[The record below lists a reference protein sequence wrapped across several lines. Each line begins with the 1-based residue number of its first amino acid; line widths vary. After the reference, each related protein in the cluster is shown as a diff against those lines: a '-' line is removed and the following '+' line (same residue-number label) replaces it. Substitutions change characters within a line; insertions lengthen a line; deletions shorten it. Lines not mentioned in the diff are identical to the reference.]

1 MKAIGGYTRP
11 LARRGIRVPSE
22 LMYSDELTETI
33 IGCAYN
39 VANVLG
45 NGFLERVYENALA
58 HELRKKGLLVE
69 QQRPMSVQYDGVT
82 VGEYLADLLV
92 EAKVLVELK
101 AVKQIEDIHKAQCI
115 NYLKVTGLEICLL
128 INFGTPKVQIK
139 RLMNSHPRADGAKG

>member
-1 MKAIGGYTRP
+1 MLSTPIPPK
-11 LARRGIRVPSE
+11 RVGNPSGE
-22 LMYSDELTETI
+22 PVHSDELTETI

-69 QQRPMSVQYDGVT
+69 QQHPMSVQYDGVT

>member
-1 MKAIGGYTRP
+1 MHADENDGGYKDRAGNRGTRE
-11 LARRGIRVPSE
+11 S
-22 LMYSDELTETI
+22 MHSDKLTEII
-33 IGCAYN
+33 IGCAYG
-39 VANVLG
+39 VANALG
-45 NGFLERVYENALA
+45 NGFLEKVYENALA

-69 QQRPMSVQYDGVT
+69 QQRPISVQYDGVT

>member
-1 MKAIGGYTRP
+1 MH
-11 LARRGIRVPSE
+11 
-22 LMYSDELTETI
+22 SDELTETI
-33 IGCAYN
+33 IGCAYT

-45 NGFLERVYENALA
+45 NGFLEKVYENALA
-58 HELRKKGLLVE
+58 HELRKRGLLVE

-82 VGEYLADLLV
+82 VGEYLGDLLV

-139 RLMNSHPRADGAKG
+139 RLMNSHPCADGAKG

>member
-1 MKAIGGYTRP
+1 
-11 LARRGIRVPSE
+11 
-22 LMYSDELTETI
+22 
-33 IGCAYN
+33 
-39 VANVLG
+39 VLG
-45 NGFLERVYENALA
+45 NGFLEKVYENALVY
-58 HELRKKGLLVE
+58 ELRKKGLLVE

-92 EAKVLVELK
+92 EAKVLVGLK

-139 RLMNSHPRADGAKG
+139 RLMNSHPRADGARG